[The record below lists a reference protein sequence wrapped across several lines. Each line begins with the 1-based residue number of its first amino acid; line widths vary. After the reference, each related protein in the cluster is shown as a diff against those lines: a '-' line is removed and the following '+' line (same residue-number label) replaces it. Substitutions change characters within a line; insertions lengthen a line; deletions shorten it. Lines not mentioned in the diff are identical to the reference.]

1 MDEQMPCQ
9 FPPPPPPVNLH
20 NFNSSRDKFLRWSH
34 LGLVEMRKV
43 KVTDM

>member
-9 FPPPPPPVNLH
+9 YHPHPTKLH
-20 NFNSSRDKFLRWSH
+20 NFNSSRDKFLNWSH

-43 KVTDM
+43 KVTDML